1 MNKTRLALI
10 QMKMSSDKEK
20 NITKAI
26 SKIQLAKKKG
36 ANIVCL
42 PELFLTKYFCQTEKH
57 SNFNL
62 AESIP
67 GPTTTVFSS
76 LAKKLNLILLISI
89 FERRTSG
96 IYHNTCVVINDDGK
110 ILGKYRK
117 MHIPDDPQYYEKFY
131 FTPGDL
137 GFRSFKTKKGNLG
150 TLICWDQWFPEA
162 ARLTALKGAEI
173 LFYPTA
179 IGWHQGEKKKFGK
192 SQLESWLTVQRSHAI
207 ANGVYVAAINRVGIE
222 KQGNKKLEFWGSS
235 VVFDPN
241 GNIVKKGNL
250 DEQVLIC
257 DIDLKKIDTVR
268 RHWPFFRDRRID
280 SYKNILKNPK
290 DD

>member
-179 IGWHQGEKKKFGK
+179 IGWHQSEKKKFGK